1 MERAV
6 DALAD
11 NLRMDPWELRM
22 RNIAVP
28 GDTAPTMDVLTP
40 SGVSQSDELDYTL
53 HNPVT
58 LQDVT
63 IP

>member
-1 MERAV
+1 
-6 DALAD
+6 
-11 NLRMDPWELRM
+11 
-22 RNIAVP
+22 
-28 GDTAPTMDVLTP
+28 MDVLTP

-58 LQDVT
+58 LQDVV

>member
-1 MERAV
+1 
-6 DALAD
+6 
-11 NLRMDPWELRM
+11 
-22 RNIAVP
+22 
-28 GDTAPTMDVLTP
+28 MDVLTP
-40 SGVSQSDELDYTL
+40 PGVLQSDELDYTL